1 MAQPMDSAAESTPP
15 KDSTVRD
22 GAIIRL
28 EDVNKSFGSNHV
40 LQGLSFEVER
50 GKTLAIMG
58 PSGTGKSVVLRHII
72 GLMKPDSGK
81 VEVEGREVSHLRR
94 KDLSELRKRMGFLF
108 QEGALI
114 NWLSVGDNVAL
125 PLRENTSL
133 KESEIKERVQH
144 KLELVKIPDS
154 WKKMPSEISG
164 GMKKRVGLARAL
176 ITDPEIVLYDEP
188 NAGLDPEISRSINEL
203 IREVQHELNVTSI
216 VVEHRV
222 PCVRTVAD
230 EVLFLE
236 KGKALVQMPP
246 EEFFNTDNERIV
258 QFLGDEARL
267 PGTRRPDTG
276 ERRPDTR
283 SNRGGE

>member
-1 MAQPMDSAAESTPP
+1 MARHMNDAATNTPSP
-15 KDSTVRD
+15 AMKAQEQ
-22 GAIIRL
+22 GPIIRL
-28 EDVNKSFGSNHV
+28 TDVRKSFGANEV
-40 LQGLSFEVER
+40 LRGLSFEVER
-50 GKTLAIMG
+50 GKTLAVMG

-72 GLMKPDSGK
+72 GLLKPDSGS
-81 VEVEGREVSHLRR
+81 VEVEGREVTQLSR

-125 PLRENTSL
+125 PLRENTDL
-133 KESEIKERVQH
+133 DENEIKERVQH
-144 KLELVKIPDS
+144 KLELVKIPDA
-154 WKKMPSEISG
+154 WQKMPSEISG

-176 ITDPEIVLYDEP
+176 ITDPEIILYDEP
-188 NAGLDPEISRSINEL
+188 NAGLDPEISRSINDL
-203 IREVQHELNVTSI
+203 IREVQHELGVTSI

-230 EVLFLE
+230 EVMFLE
-236 KGKALVQMPP
+236 KGRALVQLPP

-267 PGTRRPDTG
+267 PGTRSKREG
-276 ERRPDTR
+276 R
-283 SNRGGE
+283 

>member
-1 MAQPMDSAAESTPP
+1 MDSAAEKSSHPDR
-15 KDSTVRD
+15 KDD
-22 GAIIRL
+22 GPIIRL
-28 EDVNKSFGSNHV
+28 KDVHKSFGSNHV
-40 LQGLSFEVER
+40 LRGLSFDVPR
-50 GKTLAIMG
+50 GETLAIMG

-72 GLMKPDSGK
+72 GLLKPDSGS
-81 VEVEGREVSHLRR
+81 VEVEGREVTQLKRSE
-94 KDLSELRKRMGFLF
+94 LSELRKRMGFLF

-125 PLRENTSL
+125 PLRENTDMS
-133 KESEIKERVQH
+133 ENEIKERVQH
-144 KLELVKIPDS
+144 KLELVKIPDA
-154 WKKMPSEISG
+154 WQKMPSEISG

-203 IREVQHELNVTSI
+203 IREVQHELGVTSI

-236 KGKALVQMPP
+236 KGVALVKLPP
-246 EEFFNTDNERIV
+246 GEFFDTDNERII
-258 QFLGDEARL
+258 QFLGDEAR
-267 PGTRRPDTG
+267 PPATRPAK
-276 ERRPDTR
+276 
-283 SNRGGE
+283 RG

>member
-1 MAQPMDSAAESTPP
+1 MAMSTPGHANAAIDP
-15 KDSTVRD
+15 QGSTE
-22 GAIIRL
+22 GPIIRL
-28 EDVNKSFGSNHV
+28 KDVHKSFGSNHV
-40 LQGLSFEVER
+40 LNGLSFQVLR
-50 GKTLAIMG
+50 GETLGIMG

-72 GLMKPDSGK
+72 GLLKPDSGS
-81 VEVEGREVSHLRR
+81 VQVEGREVTNLKR

-133 KESEIKERVQH
+133 SEDEIRAKVEH
-144 KLELVKIPDS
+144 KLALVKIPGTWD
-154 WKKMPSEISG
+154 KMPSEISG

-176 ITDPEIVLYDEP
+176 ITEPEIILYDEP

-203 IREVQHELNVTSI
+203 IRDVQHELSVTSI

-222 PCVRTVAD
+222 PCIRTVAD

-236 KGKALVQMPP
+236 KGVALIQAPP
-246 EEFFNTDNERIV
+246 EEFFNTTNKRVVD
-258 QFLGDEARL
+258 FLGDEARAFAK
-267 PGTRRPDTG
+267 PARRGD
-276 ERRPDTR
+276 
-283 SNRGGE
+283 

>member
-1 MAQPMDSAAESTPP
+1 MD
-15 KDSTVRD
+15 DVVIRFRD
-22 GAIIRL
+22 
-28 EDVNKSFGSNHV
+28 VHKSFGPHEV
-40 LQGLSFEVER
+40 LRGLSFDVHR
-50 GKTLAIMG
+50 GRTLAIMG
-58 PSGTGKSVVLRHII
+58 PSGTGKSVALRHIV
-72 GLMKPDSGK
+72 GLLKPDSGV
-81 VEVEGREVSHLRR
+81 VEVEGRDVSRLSR

-133 KESEIKERVQH
+133 REQEIKERVQR
-144 KLELVKIPDS
+144 KLELVRIPDT

-203 IREVQHELNVTSI
+203 IRDVQHELHVTSI
-216 VVEHRV
+216 VVEHRI
-222 PCVRTVAD
+222 PCIRTVAD

-236 KGKALVQMPP
+236 QGRALVQLTP
-246 EEFFNTDNERIV
+246 EEFFSSKHPRLV
-258 QFLGDEARL
+258 QFLGPDVLAR
-267 PGTRRPDTG
+267 GRAQDQ
-276 ERRPDTR
+276 
-283 SNRGGE
+283 